1 VARADAEKHD
11 MRSDQTRRPQLTTAQ
26 PTTAQRSAVQRSRA
40 QRSLAAF
47 TLGATA
53 ALALSASALAQSAGS
68 AQGLSDAGLGST
80 GSGAATRVGEVDL
93 ARSLME
99 QDRLIEARVTLDRLI
114 GSSRFAS
121 LDDRERTAAL
131 STLKSVDAK
140 IQSADPLEISLQKA
154 EQGVAEG
161 DLLQAE
167 RQARAVLNRSSA
179 TGEQQARA
187 RAIAQAATEK
197 REQLAAGTA
206 DRLAESRAAMAAGD
220 HGAAKATILGLM
232 RSGVALTPE
241 QSRELETQQLKIVE
255 LEQRAGKAFEV
266 PAPTVAA
273 MQPGQVRRA
282 APRAEAGRGDAGRA
296 EPLPE
301 TLAQGGGDPAY
312 PSDPAPV
319 QPAEP
324 VQLPPSN
331 LPPPAPMIADA
342 PPPAPVMQS
351 TPQDDIV
358 TAAMRAEA
366 QRIIAEADQA
376 FDQARYGVAADKYTL
391 ALAQFRQYLPA
402 SEISRAEARIAEA
415 RVRLAGA
422 GGGSGGD
429 IARDVI
435 GSQTLIRDRARAE
448 FNSFVDQANSRLAEG
463 AADRAQ
469 DLAAQAQLSIS
480 RARSA
485 FNDAEMAE
493 FTTRLETLRASIT
506 AKRDEIAKTEAER
519 RQRDLETRAAQTEAN
534 RLAERDRK
542 VGESIDRIRALQA
555 EQKYDEALQVA
566 DQTLFL
572 DPNNPTAL
580 LLRDILRDISIY
592 RKYNDIE
599 ADKAFFHAK
608 QSLQASEAT
617 IPPDGFMNFPS
628 DWPAK
633 TFTRGETAAFAD
645 SPENRKVLAQISA
658 NSSRTNLDLNEN
670 RFEDAVKFLQG
681 VTQIN
686 FDVDWEALAAVG
698 VERDTLVTL
707 KLNNA
712 TVKTILDRLTAKVSR
727 DQFAKAGWSVSEG
740 VVVVSSDEALRR
752 NRTLVIYNIQDLL
765 FEIPNYPDVPQI
777 DLNNVLQQSQGGG
790 GGGQS
795 PFTNVNNTAPP
806 APDREAR
813 IRQIVD
819 IIQQNVDF
827 DGWKD
832 NGGETGA
839 LQELNGSL
847 IITNT
852 PTNHR
857 EIVGLLSK
865 LREIRNMQINVETK
879 FLLVNQNW
887 FEQIG
892 FDLDIIWNANSQQAQ
907 NARNVDPSV
916 RPSDLFNFSSQA
928 GQSIGLQRQ
937 VTGFGPTGGQLG
949 PITSAQRINQATV
962 APGNFSPIANNQ
974 NSLGL
979 TNSLAEGDFAT
990 GILAQA
996 PALGIAGQFL
1006 DDVQV
1011 DFLIQ
1016 ATQADKRSVRLTA
1029 PRLTFTNGQQANIYV
1044 VTQQAFV
1051 SDLQP
1056 IVGDSAV
1063 GFDPTT
1069 SVLSEGVTMLVE
1081 GVISSDRRYVTLN
1094 IDAGVAR
1101 LDGFQQSS
1109 VAAVAGGQLVN
1120 SANTQSFIQLPQ
1132 ITVTRVRT
1140 TATVPDEGTVLLGGQ
1155 RLVTEVEVETGVPV
1169 LSKIPIINRFFTNR
1183 LESKEE
1189 QTLLILVKPT
1199 ILIQTEQEEKNFPG
1213 LLDSVRTG
1221 LTR

>member
-1 VARADAEKHD
+1 
-11 MRSDQTRRPQLTTAQ
+11 MPIDQTRRTKRT
-26 PTTAQRSAVQRSRA
+26 
-40 QRSLAAF
+40 LAAL
-47 TLGATA
+47 TIGATA
-53 ALALSASALAQSAGS
+53 ALTVSAAALAQSAGGVAGVS
-68 AQGLSDAGLGST
+68 VSASPDVSVVQAAQGLL
-80 GSGAATRVGEVDL
+80 
-93 ARSLME
+93 E
-99 QDRLIEARVTLDRLI
+99 QDRLIQARATLDRLI

-121 LDDRERTAAL
+121 LGDAERSAAL
-131 STLKSVDAK
+131 SLLKKIDAK
-140 IQSADPLEISLQKA
+140 IQTADAVEMSVQKA
-154 EQGVAEG
+154 EWAIGDG

-167 RQARAVLNRSSA
+167 RQAKAVAGRSSA
-179 TGEQQARA
+179 SQSQKARA
-187 RAIAQAATEK
+187 QDVLSTVGQRRTELSPLTPGLLEQA
-197 REQLAAGTA
+197 TA
-206 DRLAESRAAMAAGD
+206 SMNAGD
-220 HGAAKATILGLM
+220 YPAAKATILGLM
-232 RSGVALTPE
+232 RSGVQLSSDQAKG
-241 QSRELETQQLKIVE
+241 LETAQLRIVE
-255 LEQRAGKAFEV
+255 LEQKAGRAFELPLSGSLSV
-266 PAPTVAA
+266 
-273 MQPGQVRRA
+273 MQAGQVRRA
-282 APRAEAGRGDAGRA
+282 GKGDSGRD
-296 EPLPE
+296 EPLPA
-301 TLAQGGGDPAY
+301 TLAQAGQPGDPAY
-312 PSDPAPV
+312 PSDPA
-319 QPAEP
+319 QPAFQPSQPAP
-324 VQLPPSN
+324 VQLPPSS

-342 PPPAPVMQS
+342 PAWAPAS
-351 TPQDDIV
+351 IPQDDIV
-358 TAAMRAEA
+358 TQAMRIEA
-366 QRIIAEADQA
+366 QRIVAEADQA
-376 FDQARYGVAADKYTL
+376 FDQARYGVAVDRYTL
-391 ALAQFRQYLPA
+391 AIAQFRQYL
-402 SEISRAEARIAEA
+402 SSGDVTRIEGRIAEA
-415 RVRLAGA
+415 RVRLAG
-422 GGGSGGD
+422 GGSGSGTD
-429 IARDVI
+429 IARDVVA
-435 GSQTLIRDRARAE
+435 SQTLVRDRATAE
-448 FNSFVDQANSRLAEG
+448 FNSFLSQADARLNEG

-485 FNDAEMAE
+485 FNDAEIAA
-493 FTTRLETLRASIT
+493 FNTRLDALKARIT
-506 AKRDEIAKTEAER
+506 GKRDEIAKTETER
-519 RQRDLETRAAQTEAN
+519 RQTELQEKARTTESG

-542 VGESIDRIRALQA
+542 IGESIDRIRALQS
-555 EQKYDEALQVA
+555 EQKYEEALQVV

-580 LLRDILRDISIY
+580 LLRDILRDVAIY
-592 RKYNDIE
+592 KRYNDLE
-599 ADKAFFHAK
+599 DQKAYNHALE
-608 QSLQASEAT
+608 SLRASDAT
-617 IPPDGFMNFPS
+617 IPPPNMMNFPT

-633 TFTRGETAAFAD
+633 TFSRGETAAFAD
-645 SPENRKVLAQISA
+645 SPENRKVLAQISSNA
-658 NSSRTNLDLNEN
+658 SRIPSIDLNEN
-670 RFEDAVKFLQG
+670 RFEDAVKFLTQ
-681 VTQIN
+681 VTQLS
-686 FDVDWEALAAVG
+686 FDPDWEALAGVG
-698 VERDTLVTL
+698 VEKDTLVTL
-707 KLNNA
+707 KLTNA
-712 TVKTILDRLTAKVSR
+712 TVKTVLDRLTQKVSR
-727 DQFAKAGWSVSEG
+727 DQFARAGWAVNEG
-740 VVVVSSDEALRR
+740 VLVVSSDEALRR

-777 DLNNVLQQSQGGG
+777 DLNNVLQQASSGGG

-795 PFTNVNNTAPP
+795 PFTGVNNQQNQVDPQA
-806 APDREAR
+806 RERR
-813 IRQIVD
+813 IRQIIE

-852 PTNHR
+852 PKNHR

-879 FLLVNQNW
+879 FLLVNQQW

-892 FDLDIIWNANSQQAQ
+892 FDLDIIWNANSNQVRNIQ
-907 NARNVDPSV
+907 NQNPNAL
-916 RPSDLFNFSSQA
+916 PSDLFDFSGTQRPR
-928 GQSIGLQRQ
+928 GLQR
-937 VTGFGPTGGQLG
+937 TGIGIPVNTG
-949 PITSAQRINQATV
+949 TINPATV
-962 APGNFSPIANNQ
+962 TAGTPNSFSPIGSNQ
-974 NSLGL
+974 NSFGL
-979 TNSLAEGDFAT
+979 TNSLAEGDFASA
-990 GILAQA
+990 ILGQA

-1006 DDVQV
+1006 DDIQV

-1016 ATQADKRSVRLTA
+1016 ATQADKRTVRLTA

-1051 SDLQP
+1051 SGLTP

-1063 GFDPTT
+1063 GFNPQV

-1109 VAAVAGGQLVN
+1109 VSAVAGGQLVN

-1199 ILIQTEQEEKNFPG
+1199 VLIQTEQEEKAFPG